1 MFERFF
7 QNSAVFVQAGKA
19 CRWFRRVPGCPAGK
33 SFYIFGS
40 GLQADGVL
48 YWFQNGKRK
57 LWRNVETGGM
67 AVRSAKESGNFPYR
81 MSTVCYFEV
90 DGQGAVKQI
99 PHKNKSD
106 RDSMRT
112 AYERARAGSTKIYA
126 VWPGNW
132 SSDLFLID
140 DLDAF
145 AEKWELV

>member
-1 MFERFF
+1 
-7 QNSAVFVQAGKA
+7 
-19 CRWFRRVPGCPAGK
+19 
-33 SFYIFGS
+33 
-40 GLQADGVL
+40 
-48 YWFQNGKRK
+48 
-57 LWRNVETGGM
+57 
-67 AVRSAKESGNFPYR
+67 VRSAKESGNFPYR